1 MNSTN
6 ESASVAD
13 NQDLILQPMVL
24 TIGDLVRLKQ
34 SHKIEI
40 PKAYQRRYLA
50 WKLDK
55 FSSFVIGNWRGF
67 SAKDSY
73 IIVDIQACF
82 DNEMLKKTPDKEFL
96 NHLQGYLD
104 GGYTFLVVDG
114 QHRIESNQEYINGKI
129 PKFVKGVDQII
140 ILDDNKVNLKLDF
153 MSLPQSIKDFYLNQ
167 PVQVSMVTKATLPN
181 LKKLFVTSNDGNPLK
196 PIEKAMAGN
205 APNAVDLVLDIVEI
219 EHYRN
224 FLGKMAG
231 IKAVSKTD
239 CELVAKLLMIEH
251 DRESVNVLPS
261 QIEYLFHTDIDGYKS
276 TSKSDVKR
284 LKKNFGILYDS
295 LSPQLKDEKNKF
307 STGKF
312 INMYMLISLITDSRL
327 HSLMEHYFDNTTRFK
342 IEDEYGFGDWFL
354 KREAKLMKGTQ
365 FSKDD
370 DGNDLYITT
379 EKPVKENG
387 VIVMKK
393 SKVQQKDEYGYY
405 YATTRESNGDWT
417 ILRQKMMLE
426 DFKEWVESSASVGI
440 IKQYD
445 TTTITKSVREKVLVE
460 SNFKSSAGKDL
471 SWKEAMNGNSF
482 HVDHII
488 ARDNQGSSEVSNL
501 QMMDSKSN
509 INKSNKEI

>member
-1 MNSTN
+1 MNSTT

-13 NQDLILQPMVL
+13 NQNLILQAMVL

-34 SHKIEI
+34 SQKIAI

-50 WKLDK
+50 WKLGK

-73 IIVDIQACF
+73 IIVDVQACF
-82 DNEMLKKTPDKEFL
+82 DNEMLNETPDKEFL

-104 GGYTFLVVDG
+104 DGHTFLVVDG

-129 PKFVKGVDQII
+129 PKFVKGVDQILV
-140 ILDDNKVNLKLDF
+140 LDDNKVNLKLDF

-205 APNAVDLVLDIVEI
+205 APNAVDSVLDIVEI

-224 FLGKMAG
+224 FLGKMSG

-239 CELVAKLLMIEH
+239 CELIAKLLMIEH

-261 QIEYLFHTDIDGYKS
+261 QVEFLFHTDIDGYKP

-284 LKKNFGILYDS
+284 LKKNFGVLYDS
-295 LSPQLKDEKNKF
+295 LSPLLKDNKTKF
-307 STGKF
+307 SIGKF
-312 INMYMLISLITDSRL
+312 INMYMLISLITDTRH
-327 HSLMEHYFDNTTRFK
+327 HSLMEHYFDNNKRFK
-342 IEDEYGFGDWFL
+342 IEDEFGFGDWFL
-354 KREAKLMKGTQ
+354 KSEVLRMDDKFL
-365 FSKDD
+365 KDD
-370 DGNDLYITT
+370 DGKDLYITI
-379 EKPVKENG
+379 EKPIRENG
-387 VIVMKK
+387 VITMKK
-393 SKVQQKDEYGYY
+393 TKTQMPNDYGYN
-405 YATTRESNGDWT
+405 YATTRESNGEWIT
-417 ILRQKMMLE
+417 LRQKTMLE
-426 DFKEWVESSASVGI
+426 DFKEWAQSPDSVGI
-440 IKQYD
+440 VKQYD
-445 TTTITKSVREKVLVE
+445 TTTITKSIREKVLVE

-471 SWKEAMNGNSF
+471 SWKEGMNGNSF
-482 HVDHII
+482 HVDHKV
-488 ARDNQGSSEVSNL
+488 ARDNQGGHDIPNL
-501 QMMDSKSN
+501 QMMDAKSN
-509 INKSNKEI
+509 INKSNREIS